1 MPKAKSRSLKRQRCL
16 LVIPASNPQ
25 LQPTRSRSPQ
35 LSQTRSCSEPIVDA
49 ADAGSVAVELPD
61 APLLT
66 STLSDGV
73 SVCNAKGKTEDP
85 IIVSIIVMPA
95 LFIAC
100 VVVLGVVV

>member
-1 MPKAKSRSLKRQRCL
+1 MLER
-16 LVIPASNPQ
+16 
-25 LQPTRSRSPQ
+25 
-35 LSQTRSCSEPIVDA
+35 IVDA